1 MKRICLISTLN
12 HNVGDDFVREG
23 IVWLLRR
30 ALGEISCSTVHKHF
44 PVGVRGSSWSH
55 IESRARNILQR
66 QAWRSLPQQNWRIIV
81 SRALDALPLRP
92 ASDLLLGSQL
102 VVQCGTPVYWK
113 NRYSKCSQAEWYAP
127 LIQKR
132 WASMQPPVPLLNLG
146 AGSCLAPGSDGSEV
160 ADDPACRQFIET
172 FTSAAAITTVRDS
185 VAVNILRLC
194 GHSVQHLPCPS
205 LFSPQA
211 AGIVPQPGEFVALNY
226 MPAGGHYDFA
236 GCGPQVARQ
245 WESTFVQTARQL
257 ARQHRCLIICHD
269 AHEADEAS
277 RLLPELP
284 RFFRTSW
291 RDYLDVYSRC
301 HFAMVNRV
309 HGAMVVAALGKR
321 ALLIGNDTRVLTTT
335 GVPGI
340 RQLWVT
346 EAPDLIPNELAAL
359 ETPLAQDEMPRF
371 IQSAA
376 ADYLALLNT
385 LQDEKP
391 HP

>member
-1 MKRICLISTLN
+1 MKIICLISTLN

-44 PVGVRGSSWSH
+44 PVTVRGPVWS
-55 IESRARNILQR
+55 RLDRLARLCLPR
-66 QAWRSLPQQNWRIIV
+66 QEWRIPL
-81 SRALDALPLRP
+81 SRTLDLLPVHP
-92 ASDLLLGSQL
+92 ASDLLLHSQM
-102 VVQCGTPVYWK
+102 VIQCGAPVYWK
-113 NRYSKCSQAEWYAP
+113 NRYSKSSQAEWFAP

-160 ADDPACRQFIET
+160 ADDPDCRQFIKS

-185 VAVNILRLC
+185 VAANILRLC
-194 GHSVQHLPCPS
+194 GHIVPHLPCPS
-205 LFSPQA
+205 LFAPQA
-211 AGIVPQPGEFVALNY
+211 AGIAPQPGEFVALNF
-226 MPAGGHYDFA
+226 MPVGGHYDLA
-236 GCGPQVARQ
+236 DSGPEVARQ
-245 WESTFVQTARQL
+245 WESTFIQTARQL

-269 AHEADEAS
+269 SNEAAQAA

-284 RFFRTSW
+284 RFFSSKW
-291 RDYLDVYSRC
+291 KDYLDVYSRC
-301 HFAMVNRV
+301 HFALVNRV
-309 HGAMVVAALGKR
+309 HAAMVVAAFGKR
-321 ALLIGNDTRVLTTT
+321 VLLIGNDTRALTTT

-346 EAPDLIPNELAAL
+346 EAPDLIPQELGAL

-376 ADYLALLNT
+376 ASYLALLNT